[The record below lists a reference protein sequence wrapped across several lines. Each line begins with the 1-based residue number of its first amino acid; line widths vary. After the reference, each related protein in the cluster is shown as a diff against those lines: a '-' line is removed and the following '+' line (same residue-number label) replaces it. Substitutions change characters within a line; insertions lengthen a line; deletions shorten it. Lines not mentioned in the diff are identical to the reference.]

1 MGVDVNLKQASKRAT
16 YVASALHAQGLQIYS
31 VHVIPEAAIRVDKRP
46 PKVDT
51 WAYVPPPRGCVPS
64 PVECVALVG
73 GVRVTWYEKI

>member
-1 MGVDVNLKQASKRAT
+1 MNLKQASKRTT

-31 VHVIPEAAIRVDKRP
+31 VHVIPEPAIRVDKKP

-51 WAYVPPPRGCVPS
+51 WGYVPPPRGCIPT

-73 GVRVTWYEKI
+73 GVRVTWYEKH